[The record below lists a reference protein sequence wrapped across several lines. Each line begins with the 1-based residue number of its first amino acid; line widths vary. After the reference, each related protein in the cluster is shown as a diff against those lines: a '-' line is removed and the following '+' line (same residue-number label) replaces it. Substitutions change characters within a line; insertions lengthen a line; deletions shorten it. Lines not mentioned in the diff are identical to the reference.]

1 MRDLTFD
8 FLQRGG
14 PERRTLA
21 VRDVV
26 IAGWTGRDPR
36 KVREHVEELA
46 LLGVPRPAAVPCFYR
61 AGPETL
67 TSAATIDCL
76 GEGSSGE
83 AEYVLVV
90 DAAGEWWVGLGSD
103 HTDREVESY
112 SIPVSKQM
120 CPKPVAPLLWRFGEV
135 ADHWDALQI
144 RAWVEEDGGDVAY
157 QDGGIAAMLD
167 PRDTVAIYRERG
179 HALEPGTVMFGG
191 TLPVI
196 GGIRARRT
204 FAMELRDPVMNRAI
218 AHRYTAR
225 WLPPVG

>member
-1 MRDLTFD
+1 MSDLTFD
-8 FLQRGG
+8 FLQPGG
-14 PERRTLA
+14 PERRALA

-90 DAAGEWWVGLGSD
+90 DAAG
-103 HTDREVESY
+103 
-112 SIPVSKQM
+112 
-120 CPKPVAPLLWRFGEV
+120 
-135 ADHWDALQI
+135 
-144 RAWVEEDGGDVAY
+144 
-157 QDGGIAAMLD
+157 
-167 PRDTVAIYRERG
+167 
-179 HALEPGTVMFGG
+179 
-191 TLPVI
+191 
-196 GGIRARRT
+196 
-204 FAMELRDPVMNRAI
+204 
-218 AHRYTAR
+218 
-225 WLPPVG
+225 